1 MVNHVLINGL
11 FGRLFR
17 FLRFKTERLTESRAF
32 FFLIGYVRE
41 SGVYVR
47 KMGFVCGRVD
57 FMCGRW
63 DLCAENK
70 VCVRSDNNMCISI
83 KFCHT
88 PDPKAEADVFR
99 QAKNSNPLRKL
110 SRPRKLFPFKSFQ
123 C

>member
-47 KMGFVCGRVD
+47 KMGFVCGEQN
-57 FMCGRW
+57 
-63 DLCAENK
+63 LCAENK

-88 PDPKAEADVFR
+88 PDSKAEADVFR